1 MYEFGG
7 TSMQFSER
15 KSHLLQ
21 LMQTEH
27 HSLLALLD
35 SLSEEQMLRPHITGD
50 WSIKDVLAHL
60 TWWEQETISEIVHG
74 IELDP
79 GLQGE
84 PWNTEK
90 ANMLVVEAERLTPL
104 ADVLTAFH
112 TSYRQMY
119 SVVEQLSNDRFTN
132 EEFYAHLMDNTSN
145 HYAGHCMAIETGL
158 STES

>member
-1 MYEFGG
+1 
-7 TSMQFSER
+7 MQFSQR
-15 KSHLLQ
+15 KTHLLQ

-27 HSLLALLD
+27 DTLITLLH
-35 SLSEEQMLRPHITGD
+35 SLSEEQILRPQVVGN
-50 WSIKDVLAHL
+50 WSVKDILAHL

-84 PWNTEK
+84 PWDTEK
-90 ANMLVVEAERLTPL
+90 ANSLMVEAQRNTSL

-112 TSYRQMY
+112 NSYRQMY
-119 SVVEQLSNDRFTN
+119 NVVEEMSADTLADEDLYTRLF
-132 EEFYAHLMDNTSN
+132 DNTSN
-145 HYAGHCMAIETGL
+145 HYAEHRMAIQTGL

>member
-1 MYEFGG
+1 
-7 TSMQFSER
+7 MQFSER
-15 KSHLLQ
+15 KTHLLQ

-27 HSLLALLD
+27 DTLITLLH

-74 IELDP
+74 VELDP

-90 ANMLVVEAERLTPL
+90 ANRLMVEAERLTPL

-112 TSYRQMY
+112 NSYRQMY
-119 SVVEQLSNDRFTN
+119 HVVEEMSEDTLADEDLYT
-132 EEFYAHLMDNTSN
+132 HLLDNTGS
-145 HYAGHCMAIETGL
+145 HYAEHRMAIETGL

>member
-1 MYEFGG
+1 MQ
-7 TSMQFSER
+7 TSQR
-15 KSHLLQ
+15 KTHLLQ

-27 HSLLALLD
+27 DTLITLLH
-35 SLSEEQMLRPHITGD
+35 SLSEEQMLRPRIADD
-50 WSIKDVLAHL
+50 WSVKDILAHL

-90 ANMLVVEAERLTPL
+90 ANTLMVEAQRNTSL

-112 TSYRQMY
+112 NSYRQMY
-119 SVVEQLSNDRFTN
+119 NVVEELS
-132 EEFYAHLMDNTSN
+132 EETLADKDLYTHLMDNTSS
-145 HYAGHCMAIETGL
+145 HYAGHRMAIEQGL
-158 STES
+158 FTES